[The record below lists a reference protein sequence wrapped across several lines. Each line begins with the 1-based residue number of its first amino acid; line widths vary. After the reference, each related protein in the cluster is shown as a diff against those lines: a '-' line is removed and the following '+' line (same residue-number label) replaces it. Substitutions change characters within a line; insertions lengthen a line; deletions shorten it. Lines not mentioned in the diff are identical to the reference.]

1 MRVDVGKFLLEKLH
15 EFLLLL
21 GSCWSFLVEKLAE
34 VFSPVEKI
42 QHVGKFLLE
51 KLHEFVHLFE
61 NFWSFLVKKLDEVF
75 SPEKIKHVG
84 KFLLEKLHEFI
95 HLFENFWSFL
105 VKKLDEVFPP
115 ETRAE
120 KIKHWLEIGLP
131 VALLA
136 ALLLLCFCSSIKMM
150 KAPGRGDMMP
160 RHVFESDPRGY
171 FINLR
176 STK

>member
-75 SPEKIKHVG
+75 
-84 KFLLEKLHEFI
+84 
-95 HLFENFWSFL
+95 
-105 VKKLDEVFPP
+105 PP

-131 VALLA
+131 VALPA
-136 ALLLLCFCSSIKMM
+136 ALLLLCICCCGTCWLRRSIKMM
-150 KAPGRGDMMP
+150 KAPGRGYMMP
-160 RHVFESDPRGY
+160 RHVFESDPRSY

-176 STK
+176 STN